1 MSIHLAVILTEKGE
15 FCWLAQIERSDFV
28 YNPQE
33 IAARI
38 KNTASGKGIALKT
51 LLSECGLGINT
62 VSKIAAGTDI
72 LTLNFVKIAD
82 RLDVSVDFLLGRT
95 DIPEVNR

>member
-1 MSIHLAVILTEKGE
+1 M
-15 FCWLAQIERSDFV
+15 

-38 KNTASGKGIALKT
+38 KNTASAKGIALKT

-62 VSKIAAGTDI
+62 VSKIASGTDI

>member
-1 MSIHLAVILTEKGE
+1 
-15 FCWLAQIERSDFV
+15 V

-38 KNTASGKGIALKT
+38 KNTAAEKGIALKT

-72 LTLNFVKIAD
+72 LTMNFVKIAD
-82 RLDVSVDFLLGRT
+82 RLDVSIDYLVGRT
-95 DIPEVNR
+95 DDPVLH

>member
-1 MSIHLAVILTEKGE
+1 MY
-15 FCWLAQIERSDFV
+15 AQLERSGFV

-38 KNTASGKGIALKT
+38 KSTAAMKDVSLKS
-51 LLSECGLGINT
+51 LLTDCGLGINT

-82 RLDVSVDFLLGRT
+82 YLNVSVDYLLGRT
-95 DIPEVNR
+95 DIPEINR